1 MKKKRIL
8 LIDDEASFTRMLK
21 LNLEE
26 TGAYEVRAENR
37 GSEGLAAARQFKPDL
52 ILLDV
57 VMPDISGGDVASQI
71 EADGSVKDTPIV
83 FLTAAAKKE
92 AEGMIAGRVFI
103 AKPVTVEEVIDCIEK
118 NL

>member
-1 MKKKRIL
+1 
-8 LIDDEASFTRMLK
+8 MLT

-26 TGAYEVRAENR
+26 TGAYKVRAENK
-37 GSEGLAAARQFKPDL
+37 GTEGMAAAREFKPDL

-57 VMPDISGGDVASQI
+57 VMPDISGGEVAFQI
-71 EADGSVKDTPIV
+71 EADRNVKDTPIV

-92 AEGMIAGRVFI
+92 DEGVIAGRAFI
-103 AKPVTVEEVIDCIEK
+103 AKQVTVEEVVGCIER